1 MHLKN
6 LITRYFKWTRN
17 IPPNGKHFFSKILN
31 RCCWCKDNFWINENP
46 TTFKLSFNEKLKE
59 KCTYKEAALTQTHA
73 RVVFTKETVWYVAKD
88 VTISSLFHCQ
98 TSYSNNNQ
106 WCQWSGFN
114 RNFTS
119 PSQQEICS
127 VDFFITPQADQSQPQ
142 YHCFSLLFWDKMLLI
157 I

>member
-73 RVVFTKETVWYVAKD
+73 RVVFTKETIWYVAKSA
-88 VTISSLFHCQ
+88 TISSSFTVSLAIQ
-98 TSYSNNNQ
+98 ITSGVNNQ
-106 WCQWSGFN
+106 
-114 RNFTS
+114 
-119 PSQQEICS
+119 EILHLRHS
-127 VDFFITPQADQSQPQ
+127 RSFVLWISSLPHELIKASHSITVSRC
-142 YHCFSLLFWDKMLLI
+142 CFKI
-157 I
+157 KYY